1 MSQGARR
8 GPEARLEPA
17 AALQFLRSWP
27 LASIA
32 FALLVVL
39 SGCATNT
46 GTVLDRK
53 TTQGAILGTL
63 AGAAAGAAIDDKAGR
78 GALIGAAAGAVT
90 GGLIG
95 NYLDRQA
102 AEIDAIPDANVERR
116 GDLLTVAFPGDL
128 LYASGSAGLA
138 PGGYQRLRSLSRTMV
153 DYPDTDIIVKGHTD
167 SVGSEPLN
175 QDLSERRAENVRNF
189 LVAEGVSG
197 SRVRAFGFGE
207 GLPVATNAT
216 PEGRQ
221 QNRRA
226 EIELRPNASLRE
238 RDALQGGRTY

>member
-1 MSQGARR
+1 MLHETHRQLLHPRALVAGA
-8 GPEARLEPA
+8 L
-17 AALQFLRSWP
+17 ALAMA
-27 LASIA
+27 LA
-32 FALLVVL
+32 
-39 SGCATNT
+39 GCATNT
-46 GTVLDRK
+46 GTALDRK

-63 AGAAAGAAIDDKAGR
+63 AGAAAGAAIDDDKPGR

-116 GDLLTVAFPGDL
+116 GDVLTVAFPGDL
-128 LYASGSAGLA
+128 LYSTGSAGLA
-138 PGGYQRLRSLSRTMV
+138 PGGYERLRGVARTMV
-153 DYPDTDIIVKGHTD
+153 NYPETDIIVKGHTD
-167 SVGSEPLN
+167 SVGTEQLN

-189 LVAEGVSG
+189 LVAEGVEG
-197 SRVRAFGFGE
+197 RRVRAFGFGE
-207 GLPVATNAT
+207 NLPVASNAT

-221 QNRRA
+221 QNRRV

-238 RDALQGGRTY
+238 RHHARRGNGTY